1 MRHETMPVQ
10 EVTMSLLQLLES
22 GALFRG
28 EKGLHVAMRLFENLV
43 NITHGLFAFRFQLRS
58 GVIDN
63 R

>member
-10 EVTMSLLQLLES
+10 EMAMPLLKFLEP

-28 EKGLHVAMRLFENLV
+28 EKGLHVVMRLFKNLV
-43 NITHGLFAFRFQLRS
+43 NITHGLFAFRFQLRR
-58 GVIDN
+58 GAIDN